1 MFFKAVKG
9 GRLNSRTPNTSTE
22 LCVNLV
28 DSLSLN
34 FLDGRVEMC
43 IQLYEEFLCQ
53 YEFQLSLLFSSQ
65 NKELETKFRSFVCFN
80 FIFNINAQVVQYLI
94 VLTFEVRMI
103 YVHLGF
109 FLWLLLIPFI
119 YVEERKMKN
128 YQRKDQKSISE
139 ETKGRMKQSCVREKV
154 KRSVSKYRNR
164 RTTKLLWAMR
174 QRKYFRTKNKNN
186 LDIYS
191 YVRCLTQRNC
201 KGLNVM

>member
-80 FIFNINAQVVQYLI
+80 FIFNINAQVV
-94 VLTFEVRMI
+94 
-103 YVHLGF
+103 
-109 FLWLLLIPFI
+109 
-119 YVEERKMKN
+119 
-128 YQRKDQKSISE
+128 
-139 ETKGRMKQSCVREKV
+139 
-154 KRSVSKYRNR
+154 
-164 RTTKLLWAMR
+164 
-174 QRKYFRTKNKNN
+174 
-186 LDIYS
+186 
-191 YVRCLTQRNC
+191 
-201 KGLNVM
+201 